1 MTIKLYKLI
10 KSGVIIISCFYFSPV
25 TLANNIESIPAVSK
39 LENIQTTDW
48 EYQALQ
54 SLAQSYDCA
63 LQWQTNDNNQPISRY
78 EFAINLNQCLKQIE
92 TIENQEYFT
101 ILQRLQ
107 QDFAT
112 ELTQLRTQLGQLETK
127 ITQLESQQFSTT
139 AQFNGQVLFFLTDTF
154 GGEDNSQTTF
164 GYRTRLNF
172 NISFSG
178 QDRLQVRLEN
188 RNIARLD
195 DIVGTS
201 LARLAVEGNTDN
213 KTELSEL
220 SYTFPAGEN
229 TEILF
234 GIVGVS
240 LNDVGEV
247 LNPFSSSSSGA
258 ISRFARR
265 DPATLRAPGGAGI
278 GIKQQFSPEISGFVG
293 YFINNEDV
301 SNPQAGRGLF
311 ESSSSAIA
319 QLVILPKD
327 ELTLAFTYTHT
338 YERNDDVN
346 LMGSTGV
353 KIANEPF
360 AENATTSDNFGL
372 QVNWEVTS
380 GLAIGGWFGY
390 TQAQQQYNGQASATI
405 LNGALTFAFPDLGA
419 EDNLGGI
426 IIGVPPI
433 ISNHDNH
440 NLVTTKIPLHIETLY
455 RIKIN
460 DFIEITPGAFVII
473 NSDTEDHNTVWVTT
487 VRTEFSF

>member
-1 MTIKLYKLI
+1 MTIKLYQLI
-10 KSGVIIISCFYFSPV
+10 QLGVISIPVLLFPSV
-25 TLANNIESIPAVSK
+25 TLANDIESIPTVSALK
-39 LENIQTTDW
+39 NIHPTDW
-48 EYQALQ
+48 EYQVLQ
-54 SLAQSYDCA
+54 SLAQNYGCT
-63 LQWQTNDNNQPISRY
+63 LNWQVDDNNLTITRD
-78 EFAINLNQCLKQIE
+78 EFAINLNQCLQQIK
-92 TIENQEYFT
+92 TIDNQGDFT
-101 ILQRLQ
+101 VLQRLQ
-107 QDFAT
+107 QEFTT
-112 ELTQLRTQLGQLETK
+112 ELAPLVNQLEQLEAQ
-127 ITQLESQQFSTT
+127 ITQLESQYFSTT
-139 AQFNGQVLFFLTDTF
+139 TKFNGQVLLFLTDSFSQNDQT
-154 GGEDNSQTTF
+154 QTTF

-178 QDRLQVRLEN
+178 KDQLQIRLEN
-188 RNIARLD
+188 RNIARFD
-195 DIVGTS
+195 DIIGTS
-201 LARLAVEGNTDN
+201 LVRLAVEGDTDN
-213 KTELSEL
+213 QTELSEL

-229 TEILF
+229 TEILI

-278 GIKQQFSPEISGFVG
+278 GIKQQFRPEILGFAG
-293 YFINNEDV
+293 YFINNEDIADAG
-301 SNPQAGRGLF
+301 QGRGIF
-311 ESSSSAIA
+311 NSSNSAIA
-319 QLVILPKD
+319 QLVIQPED
-327 ELTLAFTYTHT
+327 ELTLALTYTHT

-360 AENATTSDNFGL
+360 AENATTSDNFSL

-380 GLAIGGWFGY
+380 GFEIGGWFGY
-390 TQAQQQYNGQASATI
+390 TKAQQQQNGDANATI

-426 IIGVPPI
+426 IIGIPPVI
-433 ISNHDNH
+433 NHHNNH
-440 NLVTTKIPLHIETLY
+440 RLITERIPLHIEALY

-473 NSDTEDHNTVWVTT
+473 NPDTEDHNTVWMTT
-487 VRTEFSF
+487 IRTELNF